1 MVSRFDFTLGS
12 VEAVVVGRALGVD
25 VRVFPLR
32 ISHTTLDPVRFARLA
47 VRVHDDLE
55 DRKLSV
61 RGELDADVRRAFE
74 LLGDHRVSVTASGSD
89 AHAGDLAVR
98 AVTDGAQALVIRQ
111 APGADPLRFSLI
123 PDEDL
128 VPRVAGSLA
137 PVDAAPGGP
146 LSVTRQ
152 ADERP
157 RSALAARRQ
166 AEEEF
171 DEEETEAFGS
181 LQVTSVVRSR
191 RPSPVR
197 TVSEEERLEELLAAP
212 RRGGGY
218 FTANGIGRHG
228 EHRSAAPVTWL
239 DTEDGRFLVSTTTDP
254 AGAVTARYAPAG
266 FPAVAEAV
274 RDMIASVY

>member
-12 VEAVVVGRALGVD
+12 VEAVVVGRALDVD

-32 ISHTTLDPVRFARLA
+32 ISHTTVDPVRFARLA
-47 VRVHDDLE
+47 IQVYHDLE

-61 RGELDADVRRAFE
+61 RGELDPNVRTAFE

-89 AHAGDLAVR
+89 SRTGDLAVF
-98 AVTDGAQALVIRQ
+98 AATDGAQALAIRQ
-111 APGADPLRFSLI
+111 APGADQLWFSLF

-128 VPRVAGSLA
+128 VPRVVGSLPPADA
-137 PVDAAPGGP
+137 PPGGP
-146 LSVTRQ
+146 LSVSRQ
-152 ADERP
+152 EGERP
-157 RSALAARRQ
+157 RSALAALRQ

-171 DEEETEAFGS
+171 DDEETEAFGS

-191 RPSPVR
+191 RPARTR
-197 TVSEEERLEELLAAP
+197 TVSEEERLEEILAAP

-218 FTANGIGRHG
+218 FTAHGRGRHG
-228 EHRSAAPVTWL
+228 ERRSATPVTWL
-239 DTEDGRFLVSTTTDP
+239 DSEDGRYLVSTGTDG
-254 AGAVTARYAPAG
+254 AGTITARYVPAG
-266 FPAVAEAV
+266 FPGVAEAV